1 MKFDINIR
9 EKIIKQAELVDYPS
23 SHTIF
28 KQGDYGDKMYII
40 LKGSVNVVIHYNDP
54 ITGKPVSKTVAWMR
68 DGSSFGEY
76 AMLGSKSRASKDTVF
91 TSISKLGNDIS
102 NRMIYLKKS
111 ILYQQEID
119 LKANNMVETWKKKKA
134 EEEAAKYN
142 PTQKT
147 QDVPA
152 YQERT
157 KRAADIVVAE
167 DILLFE
173 LSREYF
179 REIILEN
186 IKDEYERKM
195 RILADLPL
203 FKVGIDLIRS
213 MNYLHSCQSLT
224 FLRKRSSN

>member
-9 EKIIKQAELVDYPS
+9 EKIINKADLIEYPTYC
-23 SHTIF
+23 TIF

-76 AMLGSKSRASKDTVF
+76 AMLGSKSRASKDNVF

-111 ILYQQEID
+111 ILYQQDID
-119 LKANNMVETWKKKKA
+119 LKANNLVETWKKKKA
-134 EEEAAKYN
+134 DEEAAKYDPN
-142 PTQKT
+142 FKAAAQ
-147 QDVPA
+147 PA

-203 FKVGIDLIRS
+203 FKVGYAHTRS
-213 MNYLHSCQSLT
+213 MN
-224 FLRKRSSN
+224 FLP